1 MITEEKLERERLAM
15 KKRTRIT
22 VVTRQTVVAR
32 QLRVRCQ
39 QCGAE
44 VPIVTP
50 ENAAGVLRTTA
61 REIHGLLAAGDLHAV
76 EEASGASLIC
86 GNSISAVTNEDEP
99 GTVSTGSER
108 ALPAPTNQTNTEGER
123 Q

>member
-1 MITEEKLERERLAM
+1 M

-32 QLRVRCQ
+32 SLRVRCQ

-44 VPIVTP
+44 VPIVTA
-50 ENAAGVLRTTA
+50 ENAAGVLQATP
-61 REIHGLLAAGDLHAV
+61 REIHGLLASGELHAV
-76 EEASGASLIC
+76 EEPSGASLIC
-86 GNSISAVTNEDEP
+86 GNSLSATTSPEP
-99 GTVSTGSER
+99 EAIATGASETPVE
-108 ALPAPTNQTNTEGER
+108 AGTNQPSLEGER